1 MRLLGGQARQL
12 EVGLFCVDG
21 RSSTWGRDGPESSG
35 YRKCAGMAK
44 HLRAAE
50 VENCECRAWADARS
64 DTVRDILA

>member
-1 MRLLGGQARQL
+1 MTVDPARGV
-12 EVGLFCVDG
+12 E
-21 RSSTWGRDGPESSG
+21 TAAESSG

-50 VENCECRAWADARS
+50 VENCECGAWADARS